1 MEMRARINRQRQKMR
16 WMLGTIFGVLAVI
29 GLVYSFLGTATR
41 PIDQANHKYSQIALD
56 QKALTSV
63 TNFYWNARQKTY
75 YTILGKDAKNRQK
88 VVIVAKGTQ
97 KLHTYLM
104 KDGVTAEK
112 AQAVVTT
119 AYQPKKITNIGMSMY
134 AGVPVW
140 EVTFIDKKGNLN
152 YITVQFYNGKIVRTI
167 RNL

>member
-1 MEMRARINRQRQKMR
+1 MEMRARINRQRQKTR
-16 WMLGTIFGVLAVI
+16 WMLGMILAVLVVI
-29 GLVYSFLGTATR
+29 GLFYSVLGSATR

-56 QKALTSV
+56 KKALTSV
-63 TNFYWNARQKTY
+63 TNFYWNTRQKTY

-88 VVIVAKGTQ
+88 VVIVEKGTK

-104 KDGVTAEK
+104 KDGVTAQK
-112 AQAVVTT
+112 AESVVKT

-140 EVTFIDKKGNLN
+140 EVTFIDQKGNLN